1 MSIVTLS
8 KVTVFGL
15 VVERDAILDGLQRL
29 GCIHLIPLQPPA
41 KDMGFGVSDRYE
53 DAQKALRYIMDVP
66 RRRHQVRD
74 ATAFNL
80 DQVVT
85 AALAN
90 KQRRR
95 EVEDKKLFLADRLAK
110 LAPWGHF
117 ILPDVEDLGGYQLWF
132 YQIPHT
138 KTPHLQTLELPW
150 QIVGQDHLNLY
161 LVVIAKTEPPADFLP
176 VPRTHTGAVSPDTLE
191 RQLNQ
196 IEIELDDIQAEH
208 EALSRWIFLLAK
220 NLALVEDQVALQTA
234 QTQAKD
240 EDGIFMVQG
249 WVPQR
254 SLKRLDAFAAQNQL
268 AFWAEPPQ
276 PEDAPPTLM
285 DNRPVF
291 QGGQDLV
298 TFYEVPGYR
307 TWDPSSV
314 MFFSF
319 TLFFAMILSDAGY
332 ALVMSYLRLFALG
345 LASASLALTFN
356 QLAGQ
361 VQQAVPGLGLF
372 LSLLIL
378 ILGHGINLSLGII
391 SGFVHGLRLNYI
403 EFFNWSLPEEGSAFQ
418 AFAKKE
424 NHL

>member
-1 MSIVTLS
+1 
-8 KVTVFGL
+8 
-15 VVERDAILDGLQRL
+15 
-29 GCIHLIPLQPPA
+29 
-41 KDMGFGVSDRYE
+41 
-53 DAQKALRYIMDVP
+53 
-66 RRRHQVRD
+66 
-74 ATAFNL
+74 
-80 DQVVT
+80 
-85 AALAN
+85 
-90 KQRRR
+90 
-95 EVEDKKLFLADRLAK
+95 
-110 LAPWGHF
+110 
-117 ILPDVEDLGGYQLWF
+117 
-132 YQIPHT
+132 
-138 KTPHLQTLELPW
+138 
-150 QIVGQDHLNLY
+150 
-161 LVVIAKTEPPADFLP
+161 
-176 VPRTHTGAVSPDTLE
+176 VSPDTLE